1 MLLPQPWNWQNVK
14 VYFLL
19 VLKALQEKREIFQD
33 TTISCAV
40 VGCFFDSLDLCDD
53 TNMDDSYQLFYQ
65 LITYLP
71 IDLTL
76 LYRMLF
82 YFCYHVFFPLFL

>member
-1 MLLPQPWNWQNVK
+1 MLLPQPWNWQIVK

>member
-33 TTISCAV
+33 TTLSCAV
-40 VGCFFDSLDLCDD
+40 VGCFFDSFDLCDD

>member
-40 VGCFFDSLDLCDD
+40 IGCFFDSLDLCDD